1 MNLKKQNLEEEKN
14 ELEIKILK
22 QKEMKRLG

>member
-1 MNLKKQNLEEEKN
+1 MNLKEQNLEEEKN

>member
-1 MNLKKQNLEEEKN
+1 MNLKKQNIEEEKN